1 MIQPDRRDRARHQRA
16 FALTAQAHAG
26 DHLAL
31 VAEQIFGDV
40 PALVFLVDAVRLG
53 HLHIVHEGFAERRI
67 AADQQD
73 RLGRDARALHVEQ
86 HEADAALLGCL
97 AGADEAEDPIGLVG
111 VAGPHLL
118 PVDDIMVARVL
129 GAGREAGEVG
139 AGIGFRIALAPA
151 DFAARDLG
159 QMFELLLFAAVF
171 QQRGPEHRNAE
182 AVERVARPD
191 RAHFLAQHLGFRR
204 RQPAAAI
211 LLRPVGDGPTPFA
224 HHLQPLRLCGIGGGI
239 IMAPTPA
246 DVLIATDRLAHVW
259 RAVRLQPRAGVGSE
273 LIEIGHHWLQA
284 SACAARAAASSVRS

>member
-1 MIQPDRRDRARHQRA
+1 MIQSDRRDRARHQRA

-40 PALVFLVDAVRLG
+40 PALVFLMDAVRLG
-53 HLHIVHEGFAERRI
+53 HLHIVHEGFAEGRI

-73 RLGRDARALHVEQ
+73 RLGRDAGALHVEQ

-97 AGADEAEDPIGLVG
+97 AGADEAEDPVGLIG

-118 PVDDIMVARVL
+118 PVDDVMIARVL

-139 AGIGFRIALAPA
+139 PGVRFGIALAPA
-151 DFAARDLG
+151 DLAAGDLG
-159 QMFELLLFAAVF
+159 QMVQLLLFAAVF
-171 QQRGPEHRNAE
+171 QQRRPEHRNAE
-182 AVERVARPD
+182 AVQRVARPD
-191 RAHFLAQHLGFRR
+191 RAHFFAQHLGFRR
-204 RQPAAAI
+204 RQPATAI
-211 LLRPVGDGPTPFA
+211 FLRPIGDGPAAFA
-224 HHLQPLRLCGIGGGI
+224 HHLQPLRLRRVGIGI
-239 IMAPTPA
+239 IVAPTPA

-284 SACAARAAASSVRS
+284 SACAARAAASAVRS